1 MYANLN
7 PLMIRANVGVAVVV
21 VAFDDDDDDDDCD
34 YDGDDEWRSVSRD
47 PQHYC
52 VDCAMASIVV
62 CSHINAVVRLVS
74 HVSYPMV
81 VMIYQPNMQA
91 NPRDEYNADACC
103 VPNQQFHVYDADS
116 QYSLLI
122 HLYVELHHM
131 ILNEKKNAR

>member
-1 MYANLN
+1 
-7 PLMIRANVGVAVVV
+7 MIRANDDDAQR
-21 VAFDDDDDDDDCD
+21 VAFDDGADDDDDCD
-34 YDGDDEWRSVSRD
+34 YDGDGEWPSVSRD

-62 CSHINAVVRLVS
+62 CSRTNAVVKLVS
-74 HVSYPMV
+74 HVSCPMV

-91 NPRDEYNADACC
+91 NPRDECSADACC

-131 ILNEKKNAR
+131 ILNLKKKKRTSTKRKHF